1 MPHQNTVFRQVANL
15 LPWATLDRLIAA
27 SGADTGVRRLSTKD
41 LLLTLLFAQLSE
53 AKSLRDI
60 EALLASQAAR
70 RYHSGLREVHRSTLA
85 MLRQGGR
92 CRCSPACCL

>member
-1 MPHQNTVFRQVANL
+1 M
-15 LPWATLDRLIAA
+15 
-27 SGADTGVRRLSTKD
+27 RRLSTKD

-85 MLRQGGR
+85 DAAARRPVSVFTGLLSVMMAGVARQYRRDLAGCVRLIDVTTIAG
-92 CRCSPACCL
+92 PTTG